1 MTSYAD
7 EVFDLIAAE
16 NARQYNN
23 LEMIASENYPSPAV
37 MEAMGSILT
46 AKYAEGYPGHRYYG
60 GCEVVNQIEE
70 LARSRALQMFNLN
83 SDEWHVNVQPHS
95 GTQANMAVYLS
106 ILQPGDKV
114 MGMSLNA
121 GGHLSHANPQGLAGK
136 LYEAHQYDVDPD
148 TGLID
153 YDAVLKLAKEVRPK
167 LIICGASAYPRVID
181 FAKFREIANEVG
193 AYLMADIAHI
203 AGLVVSGD
211 HPSPFP
217 YADFVTT
224 TTHKT
229 LRGPRGGM
237 VFCRKDMGKTLDTAV
252 FPRLQGGPLMHV
264 IAAKA
269 VCFGEALTP
278 NFAWYQHQ
286 VVANAKQ
293 LEIEFGRYGLPMVTG
308 GTDNHLLLLDT
319 WHSMGLT
326 GKQAENALAEIHI
339 TVNKN
344 SLPGDERPIAET
356 SGIRIG
362 TPALTTRGMWEPE
375 MKEIASIIYD
385 ALTDYADSVRYQD
398 DVWASYARPRFVD
411 HVQSLVN
418 DFVPLYAN
426 AKAKEEL

>member
-1 MTSYAD
+1 MMDA
-7 EVFDLIAAE
+7 VFDLIEAE
-16 NARQYNN
+16 ETRQSSH
-23 LEMIASENYPSPAV
+23 LELIASENYPSPAV
-37 MEAMGSILT
+37 VAAMGSILT

-60 GCEVVNQIEE
+60 GCEVVDQIEE
-70 LARSRALQMFNLN
+70 LARSRALQMFDLN

-167 LIICGASAYPRVID
+167 LIICGASDYPRVID
-181 FAKFREIANEVG
+181 FAKFRAIANEVG

-237 VFCRKDMGKTLDTAV
+237 VFCRKDMAKTLDTAV

-269 VCFGEALTP
+269 ICFGEALTP

-286 VVANAKQ
+286 VIANAKQ
-293 LEIEFGRYGLPMVTG
+293 LETEFKRYGLPMVTG
-308 GTDNHLLLLDT
+308 GTDNHLLLLNT
-319 WHSMGLT
+319 WDSIGLT
-326 GKQAENALAEIHI
+326 GKQAEDALAEIHI

-344 SLPGDERPIAET
+344 SLPGDKLPIAQT

-362 TPALTTRGMWEPE
+362 TPALTTRGMREPE
-375 MKEIASIIYD
+375 MREIAAVIHD
-385 ALTDYADSVRYQD
+385 ALGD
-398 DVWASYARPRFVD
+398 DTKFAYHQSAEWTLYVRPRLQDWVK
-411 HVQSLVN
+411 SLAT
-418 DFVPLYAN
+418 DFPL
-426 AKAKEEL
+426 AKYQ

>member
-1 MTSYAD
+1 
-7 EVFDLIAAE
+7 
-16 NARQYNN
+16 
-23 LEMIASENYPSPAV
+23 
-37 MEAMGSILT
+37 
-46 AKYAEGYPGHRYYG
+46 
-60 GCEVVNQIEE
+60 
-70 LARSRALQMFNLN
+70 MFL
-83 SDEWHVNVQPHS
+83 
-95 GTQANMAVYLS
+95 YLS

-181 FAKFREIANEVG
+181 FAKFRAIANEVG

-237 VFCRKDMGKTLDTAV
+237 VFCRKDMAKTLDTAV

-269 VCFGEALTP
+269 ICFGEALTP

-286 VVANAKQ
+286 VIANAKQ
-293 LEIEFGRYGLPMVTG
+293 LETEFKRYGLPMVTG
-308 GTDNHLLLLDT
+308 GTDNHLLLLNT
-319 WHSMGLT
+319 WDSIGLT
-326 GKQAENALAEIHI
+326 GKQAEDALAEIHI

-344 SLPGDERPIAET
+344 SLPGDKLPIAQT

-362 TPALTTRGMWEPE
+362 TPALTTRGMREPE
-375 MKEIASIIYD
+375 MREIAAVIHD
-385 ALTDYADSVRYQD
+385 ALGD
-398 DVWASYARPRFVD
+398 DTKFAYHQSAEWTLYVRPRLQDWVK
-411 HVQSLVN
+411 SLAT
-418 DFVPLYAN
+418 DFPL
-426 AKAKEEL
+426 AKYQ

>member
-1 MTSYAD
+1 MMDA
-7 EVFDLIAAE
+7 VFDLIEAE
-16 NARQYNN
+16 ETRQSSH
-23 LEMIASENYPSPAV
+23 LELIASENYPSPAV
-37 MEAMGSILT
+37 VAAMGSILT

-60 GCEVVNQIEE
+60 GCEVVDQIEE
-70 LARSRALQMFNLN
+70 LARSRALQMFDLN

-181 FAKFREIANEVG
+181 FAKFRAIANEVG

-237 VFCRKDMGKTLDTAV
+237 VFCRKDMAKTLDTAV

-269 VCFGEALTP
+269 ICFGEALTP

-286 VVANAKQ
+286 VIANAKQ
-293 LEIEFGRYGLPMVTG
+293 LETEFKRYGLPMVTG
-308 GTDNHLLLLDT
+308 GTDNHLLLLNT
-319 WHSMGLT
+319 WDSIGLT
-326 GKQAENALAEIHI
+326 GKQAEDALAEIHI

-344 SLPGDERPIAET
+344 SLPGDKLPIAQT

-362 TPALTTRGMWEPE
+362 TPALTTRGMREPE
-375 MKEIASIIYD
+375 MREIAAVIHD
-385 ALTDYADSVRYQD
+385 ALGD
-398 DVWASYARPRFVD
+398 DTKFAYHQSAEWTLYVRPRLQDWVK
-411 HVQSLVN
+411 SLAT
-418 DFVPLYAN
+418 DFPL
-426 AKAKEEL
+426 AKYQ

>member
-1 MTSYAD
+1 MMDT
-7 EVFDLIAAE
+7 VFDLIEAE
-16 NARQYNN
+16 EARQSSH

-37 MEAMGSILT
+37 VAAMGSILT

-60 GCEVVNQIEE
+60 GCEVVDQIEE
-70 LARSRALQMFNLN
+70 LARSRALRMFDLN

-106 ILQPGDKV
+106 ILQPGDKI

-136 LYEAHQYDVDPD
+136 LHEAHQYDVAPD

-181 FAKFREIANEVG
+181 FAKFRAIANEVG

-237 VFCRKDMGKTLDTAV
+237 VFCRKDMAKTLDTAV

-269 VCFGEALTP
+269 ICFGEALTP

-286 VVANAKQ
+286 VIANAKQ
-293 LEIEFGRYGLPMVTG
+293 LETEFKRYGLPMVTG
-308 GTDNHLLLLDT
+308 GTDNHLLLLNT
-319 WHSMGLT
+319 WDSIGLT
-326 GKQAENALAEIHI
+326 GKQAEDALAEIHI

-344 SLPGDERPIAET
+344 SLPGDKLPIAQT

-362 TPALTTRGMWEPE
+362 TPALTTRGMREPE
-375 MKEIASIIYD
+375 MREIAAVIHD
-385 ALTDYADSVRYQD
+385 ALGDYAESVRHQSAE
-398 DVWASYARPRFVD
+398 WTLYARPRFQDWVK
-411 HVQSLVN
+411 SLTT
-418 DFVPLYAN
+418 DFPLVKYQ
-426 AKAKEEL
+426 

>member
-1 MTSYAD
+1 MMDT
-7 EVFDLIAAE
+7 VFDLIEAE
-16 NARQYNN
+16 EARQSSH

-37 MEAMGSILT
+37 VAAMGSILT

-60 GCEVVNQIEE
+60 GCEVVDQIEE
-70 LARSRALQMFNLN
+70 LARSRALQMFDLN

-136 LYEAHQYDVDPD
+136 LYEAHQYDVAPD

-181 FAKFREIANEVG
+181 FAKFRAIANEVG

-237 VFCRKDMGKTLDTAV
+237 VFCRKDMAKTLDTAV

-269 VCFGEALTP
+269 ICFGEALTP

-286 VVANAKQ
+286 VIANAKQ
-293 LEIEFGRYGLPMVTG
+293 LETEFKRYGLPMVTG
-308 GTDNHLLLLDT
+308 GTDNHLLLLNT
-319 WHSMGLT
+319 WDSIGLT
-326 GKQAENALAEIHI
+326 GKQAEDVLAEINI

-344 SLPGDERPIAET
+344 SLPGDILSIDKT

-362 TPALTTRGMWEPE
+362 TPALTTRGMREPE
-375 MKEIASIIYD
+375 MREIAGVIYD
-385 ALTDYADSVRYQD
+385 ALNVYANSLRHQNAEWALYASSHFQDQVKSLTTDFPLARYQ
-398 DVWASYARPRFVD
+398 
-411 HVQSLVN
+411 
-418 DFVPLYAN
+418 
-426 AKAKEEL
+426 

>member
-1 MTSYAD
+1 MMGAI
-7 EVFDLIAAE
+7 FDLIEAE
-16 NARQYNN
+16 EARQSSH
-23 LEMIASENYPSPAV
+23 LELIASENYPSPAV
-37 MEAMGSILT
+37 VAAMGSILT

-60 GCEVVNQIEE
+60 GCEVVDQIEE
-70 LARSRALQMFNLN
+70 LACSRALQMFGLN
-83 SDEWHVNVQPHS
+83 PDEWHVNVQPHS

-181 FAKFREIANEVG
+181 FAKFRAIANEVG

-237 VFCRKDMGKTLDTAV
+237 VFCRKDMAKTLDTAV

-269 VCFGEALTP
+269 ICFGEALTP

-286 VVANAKQ
+286 VIANAKQ
-293 LEIEFGRYGLPMVTG
+293 LEMEFKRYDLPMVTG
-308 GTDNHLLLLDT
+308 GTDNHLLLLNT
-319 WHSMGLT
+319 WNSLGLT
-326 GKQAENALAEIHI
+326 GKQAEDALAEINI

-344 SLPGDERPIAET
+344 SLPGDTLPVAQT

-362 TPALTTRGMWEPE
+362 TPALTTRGMREPE
-375 MKEIASIIYD
+375 MREIAAVIHD
-385 ALTDYADSVRYQD
+385 ALGDYAGPFHHQSAD
-398 DVWASYARPRFVD
+398 WTLYARPRFQGWVACLTTD
-411 HVQSLVN
+411 FPLVKYQQRR
-418 DFVPLYAN
+418 PY
-426 AKAKEEL
+426 EL

>member
-1 MTSYAD
+1 MMDA
-7 EVFDLIAAE
+7 VFDLIEAE
-16 NARQYNN
+16 ETRQSSH
-23 LEMIASENYPSPAV
+23 LELIASENYPSPAV
-37 MEAMGSILT
+37 VAAMGSILT

-60 GCEVVNQIEE
+60 GCEVVDQIEE
-70 LARSRALQMFNLN
+70 LARSRALQMFDLN

-181 FAKFREIANEVG
+181 FAKFRAIANEVG

-237 VFCRKDMGKTLDTAV
+237 VFCRKDMAKTLDTAV

-269 VCFGEALTP
+269 ICFGEALTP

-286 VVANAKQ
+286 VIANAKQ
-293 LEIEFGRYGLPMVTG
+293 LETEFKRYGLPMVTG
-308 GTDNHLLLLDT
+308 GTDNHLLLLNT
-319 WHSMGLT
+319 WDSIGLT
-326 GKQAENALAEIHI
+326 GKQAEDALAEIHI

-344 SLPGDERPIAET
+344 SLPGDNLPIAQT

-362 TPALTTRGMWEPE
+362 TPALTTRGMREPE
-375 MKEIASIIYD
+375 MREIAAVIHD
-385 ALTDYADSVRYQD
+385 ALGD
-398 DVWASYARPRFVD
+398 DTKFAYHQSAEWTLYVRPRLQDWVK
-411 HVQSLVN
+411 SLAT
-418 DFVPLYAN
+418 DFPL
-426 AKAKEEL
+426 AKYQ

>member
-1 MTSYAD
+1 MMDA
-7 EVFDLIAAE
+7 VFDLIEAE
-16 NARQYNN
+16 EARQSSH

-37 MEAMGSILT
+37 VAAMGSILT

-70 LARSRALQMFNLN
+70 LARSRALQMFDLN
-83 SDEWHVNVQPHS
+83 PDEWHVNVQPHS

-181 FAKFREIANEVG
+181 FAKFRAIANEVG

-237 VFCRKDMGKTLDTAV
+237 VFCRKDMAKTLDTAV

-269 VCFGEALTP
+269 ICFGEALTP
-278 NFAWYQHQ
+278 NFTWYQHQ
-286 VVANAKQ
+286 VIANAKQ
-293 LEIEFGRYGLPMVTG
+293 LETEFKRYGLPMVTG
-308 GTDNHLLLLDT
+308 GTDNHLLLLNT
-319 WHSMGLT
+319 WDSIGLT
-326 GKQAENALAEIHI
+326 GKQAEDVLAEINI

-344 SLPGDERPIAET
+344 SLPGDKLPIAQT

-362 TPALTTRGMWEPE
+362 TPALTTRGMRESE
-375 MKEIASIIYD
+375 MREIAAVIHD
-385 ALTDYADSVRYQD
+385 ALGDDAEFVHHQAEWALHVRSRLQDWVKSLTTDFPLAKYQ
-398 DVWASYARPRFVD
+398 
-411 HVQSLVN
+411 
-418 DFVPLYAN
+418 
-426 AKAKEEL
+426 

>member
-1 MTSYAD
+1 MDA
-7 EVFDLIAAE
+7 VFDLIEAE
-16 NARQYNN
+16 ETRQSSH
-23 LEMIASENYPSPAV
+23 LELIASENYPSPAV
-37 MEAMGSILT
+37 VAAMGSILT

-60 GCEVVNQIEE
+60 GCEVVDQIEE
-70 LARSRALQMFNLN
+70 LARSRALQMFDLN

-181 FAKFREIANEVG
+181 FAKFRAIANEVG

-237 VFCRKDMGKTLDTAV
+237 VFCRKNMAKTLDTAV

-269 VCFGEALTP
+269 ICFGEALTP

-286 VVANAKQ
+286 VIANAKQ
-293 LEIEFGRYGLPMVTG
+293 LETEFKRYGLPMVTG
-308 GTDNHLLLLDT
+308 GTDNHLLLLNT
-319 WHSMGLT
+319 WDSIGLT
-326 GKQAENALAEIHI
+326 GKQAEDALAEIHI

-344 SLPGDERPIAET
+344 SLPGDKLPIAQT

-362 TPALTTRGMWEPE
+362 TPALTTRGMREPE
-375 MKEIASIIYD
+375 MREIAAVIHD
-385 ALTDYADSVRYQD
+385 ALGD
-398 DVWASYARPRFVD
+398 DTKFAYHQSAEWTLYVRPRLQDWVK
-411 HVQSLVN
+411 SLAT
-418 DFVPLYAN
+418 DFPL
-426 AKAKEEL
+426 AKYQ